1 MLIGIAFGTLYILKT
16 IIHFVI
22 LSCIISKQN
31 KGKLEQSQFVGKIMK
46 AFTQN
51 FEVVCII

>member
-1 MLIGIAFGTLYILKT
+1 MHIGIAFGTLYILKT

-22 LSCIISKQN
+22 LSCIISRQN